1 MAQPVTIYGIP
12 RSRAFRT
19 LWAAEEAR
27 LDYVLEPT
35 DFATGVKSPAFAA
48 LNPNAKIPALKD
60 GELVLWES
68 LAMNLYIA
76 RKYGEGLWPEKLE
89 DEGRVFMWTLWTAN
103 ELEPIQMQWAYN
115 SFVLAPEKRDAAL
128 AAAGAEGM
136 KKPYG
141 VLETVLAKGGPYLLG
156 RDFTIADL
164 NVACVAYS
172 AWFNK
177 YDFSPFPKVKAWL
190 DTCLERPGARR
201 ARNMRE
207 AA

>member
-12 RSRAFRT
+12 RSRAFRN
-19 LWAAEEAR
+19 LWAAEEAG

-35 DFATGVKSPAFAA
+35 DFVTGVKAPSFIA

-60 GELVLWES
+60 GDLVLWES

-76 RKYGEGLWPEKLE
+76 RKYGEGLWPATVE
-89 DEGRVFMWTLWTAN
+89 DEGRAFMWTLWTAT

-115 SFVLAPEKRDAAL
+115 SFIRPPEQRDAAL

-136 KKPYG
+136 KKPFG
-141 VLETVLAKGGPYLLG
+141 VLETVLGSGGPFLLG
-156 RDFTIADL
+156 KTFTIADL

-177 YDFSPFPKVKAWL
+177 WDLSAFPKVKAWL
-190 DTCLERPGARR
+190 ETCLERPAAKR

>member
-12 RSRAFRT
+12 RSRAFRN
-19 LWAAEEAR
+19 LWAAEEVR

-35 DFATGVKSPAFAA
+35 DFATGVKSPAFQA

-60 GELVLWES
+60 GDLVLWES
-68 LAMNLYIA
+68 LAINLYIA
-76 RKYGEGLWPEKLE
+76 RKYGASLWPEKVE
-89 DEGRVFMWTLWTAN
+89 DEGRVFMWTLWTAT

-115 SFVLAPEKRDAAL
+115 SFVRPPDQRDPAL

-141 VLETVLAKGGPYLLG
+141 VLEATLAKAGPYLLG
-156 RDFTIADL
+156 KDFTVADL
-164 NVACVAYS
+164 NVASVAYS

-177 YDFSPFPKVKAWL
+177 YDLSPFPKVKAWL
-190 DTCLERPGARR
+190 DLCLERPAARR